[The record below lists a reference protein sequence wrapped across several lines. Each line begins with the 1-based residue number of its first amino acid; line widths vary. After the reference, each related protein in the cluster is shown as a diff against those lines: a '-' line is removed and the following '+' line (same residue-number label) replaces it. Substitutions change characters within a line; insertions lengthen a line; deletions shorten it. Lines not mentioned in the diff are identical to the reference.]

1 MKEFTNISKE
11 VEATLNSFDGIEKK
25 ETDPF
30 FYTRLKQQL
39 DNSMEVPGIIRW
51 MTFAPIAKPVFIA
64 ALVIVNVITV
74 WHYLNNNTSYET
86 GLSAN
91 NNLIQLMNSDTTYSA
106 SNEMYLIFNDD
117 E

>member
-11 VEATLNSFDGIEKK
+11 VEATLKSFDGIEKK

-30 FYTRLKQQL
+30 FYTRLKQRL

-51 MTFAPIAKPVFIA
+51 MTFSPVAKPAFIA
-64 ALVIVNVITV
+64 ALVIINAYSL
-74 WHYLNNNTSYET
+74 WHYASNNSTYQSDM
-86 GLSAN
+86 SASN
-91 NNLIQLMNSDTTYSA
+91 NIIQLMNSDTTYTA